1 MNSQAFIEILK
12 KHDEIKVIE
21 AKTDIYLEIA
31 HASYVEMKKENPK
44 ALLFTNPID
53 KKRGIEFQVPVLV
66 NIFGSQKKCEIVFG
80 GDFENIARKIDG
92 LLKFKKPK
100 TFSEKIAKLKEL
112 ISLRHVFP
120 QKASSAPCQE
130 VVYKPDEL
138 SKIMPILTTW
148 SEDGGPFIT
157 MGQIYTK
164 SLDGDMKNVG
174 MYRLQLFSDN
184 TLGLHWQIHK
194 DSNHFFHEYKKAG
207 KKMPVAIAIG
217 GDPLYTWCATAPMPK
232 GFFELMLYGLI
243 RGESAKTVK
252 CKTVDLDVPYDADFV
267 IEGFVDTS
275 KTRAEGPFGDHTGYY
290 TPIEEY
296 PFLDITAVTSKK
308 NPIFYA
314 TVVGKPPI
322 EDKYMGFATERIF
335 LPLIKTTAPDVT
347 DYAMPENG
355 VFHNLILA
363 KIDTLYP
370 GHAKQTMHAFWG
382 VGQMSF
388 VKHAVFFPKDAP
400 NLRDYPK
407 IVDYIANRFDITNLL
422 VSEGV
427 LDALDHS
434 SNDFAYGGK
443 LGIDLTET
451 KIKTETFGQIE
462 ETKLNELL
470 SEAIDGVRETK
481 IYLEDTPNKTICIK
495 LERSQ
500 SADEIFKNISQFSRY
515 GKIFVLFDNKNND
528 LDNPYMLFWR
538 LLNNI
543 DAKRDI
549 FVYNNVILIDAT
561 AKTEKDGY
569 ARGWPKDTVCDKNV
583 IGLLKEKEIIEC
595 DDSFLR
601 KWQIVDLD

>member
-1 MNSQAFIEILK
+1 
-12 KHDEIKVIE
+12 
-21 AKTDIYLEIA
+21 
-31 HASYVEMKKENPK
+31 
-44 ALLFTNPID
+44 
-53 KKRGIEFQVPVLV
+53 
-66 NIFGSQKKCEIVFG
+66 
-80 GDFENIARKIDG
+80 
-92 LLKFKKPK
+92 
-100 TFSEKIAKLKEL
+100 
-112 ISLRHVFP
+112 
-120 QKASSAPCQE
+120 
-130 VVYKPDEL
+130 
-138 SKIMPILTTW
+138 
-148 SEDGGPFIT
+148 
-157 MGQIYTK
+157 
-164 SLDGDMKNVG
+164 
-174 MYRLQLFSDN
+174 
-184 TLGLHWQIHK
+184 
-194 DSNHFFHEYKKAG
+194 
-207 KKMPVAIAIG
+207 
-217 GDPLYTWCATAPMPK
+217 
-232 GFFELMLYGLI
+232 
-243 RGESAKTVK
+243 
-252 CKTVDLDVPYDADFV
+252 
-267 IEGFVDTS
+267 
-275 KTRAEGPFGDHTGYY
+275 
-290 TPIEEY
+290 
-296 PFLDITAVTSKK
+296 
-308 NPIFYA
+308 
-314 TVVGKPPI
+314 
-322 EDKYMGFATERIF
+322 MGFATERIF